1 MQAKLMTKDNKK
13 ESNAEEVVAE
23 KENDLEEVVAENK
36 EIEEISTDESKKIK
50 NLISLSI
57 LLGGL
62 FLGSLFVD
70 FSQLIKGGGIS
81 QKILKDKDIFQLDG
95 KTWVSYTDPI
105 IEMRVIND
113 EECEECNVDEIML
126 SLKKIMP
133 TMLTNKVAFDSE
145 EGKKL
150 IEEFGVKSLPA
161 FVFAKEIED
170 TDIYAQA
177 QEIFIEKNGQYF
189 MDSGKAG
196 IPVGKY
202 LATPKI
208 DGNVIKYGPDDA
220 KVKIVEYSD
229 FQCPYCQMFQKTMNE
244 VIAEYGDKVQFIFKN
259 LPLEQ
264 IHPRAKAAAL
274 AAECANEQGK
284 WREYGDKLFAEQKV
298 WSEASDN
305 KNFVSYATQLRLDT
319 AKFNQCIT
327 EGRYNDKIEADLQEA
342 ESFGISGTPA
352 IFVND
357 KFKNGA
363 IQSSELKKI
372 IDEELNGG
380 SETDNTETEA
390 EAIAPVME

>member
-1 MQAKLMTKDNKK
+1 MLTRRGL
-13 ESNAEEVVAE
+13 S
-23 KENDLEEVVAENK
+23 
-36 EIEEISTDESKKIK
+36 STTRID
-50 NLISLSI
+50 
-57 LLGGL
+57 
-62 FLGSLFVD
+62 
-70 FSQLIKGGGIS
+70 GIS
-81 QKILKDKDIFQLDG
+81 SCCSCC
-95 KTWVSYTDPI
+95 T
-105 IEMRVIND
+105 
-113 EECEECNVDEIML
+113 
-126 SLKKIMP
+126 
-133 TMLTNKVAFDSE
+133 
-145 EGKKL
+145 
-150 IEEFGVKSLPA
+150 
-161 FVFAKEIED
+161 
-170 TDIYAQA
+170 
-177 QEIFIEKNGQYF
+177 
-189 MDSGKAG
+189 
-196 IPVGKY
+196 
-202 LATPKI
+202 
-208 DGNVIKYGPDDA
+208 
-220 KVKIVEYSD
+220 
-229 FQCPYCQMFQKTMNE
+229 
-244 VIAEYGDKVQFIFKN
+244 KN